1 MTDEREADGELDP
14 GAYIGRE
21 PERATE
27 TLPDGVQPGDERV
40 AAYGSQPGV
49 PGEPADP
56 VADPSAAAPAD
67 EEPLAADLDALP
79 DYTDKP
85 MQEPFA
91 ETWGDPPAEAGLV
104 VDDPLREEAPADQG
118 VAPAV
123 PTPGDPGAD
132 PGDIPAL
139 GGPLPA

>member
-1 MTDEREADGELDP
+1 VTTEANQAGDDLDA

-27 TLPDGVQPGDERV
+27 SIPGGVQPGDERV

-49 PGEPADP
+49 PGEPTDQAE
-56 VADPSAAAPAD
+56 PAQT
-67 EEPLAADLDALP
+67 DLDGFPAS
-79 DYTDKP
+79 TDTS

-91 ETWGDPPAEAGLV
+91 ETWGDQPADAGLV
-104 VDDPLREEAPADQG
+104 VDDPVAEETSVDQGIAPAE
-118 VAPAV
+118 
-123 PTPGDPGAD
+123 PTPDDPGAD

-139 GGPLPA
+139 GGPLSD